1 MFINLFKD
9 SKDNFGTNIME
20 QFDNLYHSGYSEYED
35 DLDMRRIK
43 MNQCLCLASI
53 AVLSD
58 KDRYEYFIDL
68 AKHSITDST
77 GKAIGL
83 LEKQNCGL
91 MLLKIYIKIKFKD
104 NLQNDLNDLN
114 NKLGYYK
121 DTLPGDFYHDSK
133 MIIDKYKNK

>member
-114 NKLGYYK
+114 KGISKNSNPLQILG
-121 DTLPGDFYHDSK
+121 
-133 MIIDKYKNK
+133 